1 MSLSAHVNSFNAGEL
16 SPYMGAR
23 SDVKKYQS
31 GCRTLENFIILPYG
45 GVIRRP
51 GTEYMGNA
59 KYTGTG
65 FTLGRCRLLAFNFST
80 TTRFVIEMGHQY
92 LRFWSN
98 GVQVMSG
105 ASPLEVVSPYTES
118 QLREVQYVQIN
129 DIMYLTHPNV
139 PVYKLSRVTDTNWT
153 MQEVQ
158 WDWPA
163 LLEENVS
170 ATTLTCS
177 ATTGN
182 GTLTASS
189 PVFNGNHVGAYFM
202 LGHNKDANYVELDID
217 ANGNSNSLTVFGAWE
232 FSTSGIW
239 SAEINIEQS
248 EDNGT
253 TWQIIRT
260 FKGAAERNVTV
271 SGKTDKE
278 VLLRIAVADYVTG
291 SAWTANTSYA
301 LDAVR
306 TYEGN
311 VYKCVLAHN
320 STATAW
326 EWKNKTYSVGDIVSN
341 NTRTYKCIKQ
351 HNSTVTAY
359 SRGVGVAI
367 GGGTKFAVDNSETI
381 YKALLDTYAVYDPG
395 GASFSI
401 GRLNQIYARGGAYYR
416 SVRGG
421 TGTFDNLVTNNNVQ
435 LLSTPMGQT
444 GTNTENDP
452 EVHHEMGEFEKLD
465 LTTFNGEYWEP
476 VDFTPFNSKYW
487 TPINYSTR
495 VARLEAV
502 DSRVYG
508 IVKVTGYSNSQS
520 VTVSVINR
528 LASTTAT
535 KTWAEGAWSN
545 HRGHPRTVMLHE
557 ARIYYGGTSSRP
569 LSLWASVVDDFQN
582 MRTSELADGGMFLTL
597 SAKEANAICWM
608 ESQDKLMIGTSGN
621 EWTLGPLTA
630 DEGITPYNV
639 SAVKQSSYGS
649 KYMAAA
655 SINEVMLFVQRQG
668 RKVRELTYVLDRDG
682 WVAPDLTILSEHVTA
697 GEIVEADYQQQADA
711 IYWAVRGDG
720 QLIGMTYERDQEVVG
735 WHRHTTDGLFE
746 SVAVIYGVGGSDEV
760 WVAVNRGGNRYIE
773 RFRIDAREQYEAE
786 NKSYY
791 WYLDSAVRKT
801 SGASSTMTGLSH
813 LNGKT
818 VSILG
823 DGKVLAPA
831 TVSGGSVS
839 LSESATVVLAG
850 LPYTSTLEPSILDVP
865 NMEDGHSRG
874 RMRRID
880 RVMVTLQK
888 SLGGQVSTDGNQWN
902 HLITPTWQNLYPSKW
917 NYLYTQDL
925 PGDPAS
931 PNPFSGDAEIVMA
944 SDYGRNLT
952 LKVRQTDPLPLT
964 ILALTPKMTFHGD

>member
-1 MSLSAHVNSFNAGEL
+1 
-16 SPYMGAR
+16 MGAR

-51 GTEYMGNA
+51 GTEFMGEARHNN
-59 KYTGTG
+59 T
-65 FTLGRCRLLAFNFST
+65 RCRLIAFNFST
-80 TTRFVIEMGHQY
+80 TTRFVIEMGHFY
-92 LRFWSN
+92 MRFWSN
-98 GVQVMSG
+98 GQRVMSG
-105 ASPLEVVSPYTES
+105 GSALEVYSPYSES

-129 DIMYLTHPNV
+129 DIMYLTHPSV
-139 PVYKLSRVTDTNWT
+139 PVYKLSRLSDNNWT

-163 LLEENVS
+163 LLEENVT

-177 ATTGN
+177 AVTGN
-182 GTLTASS
+182 ATLTSS
-189 PVFNGNHVGAYFM
+189 AALFNGNHVGGYFM
-202 LGHNKDANYVELDID
+202 LGHNKDANSVELNIN
-217 ANGNSNSLTVFGAWE
+217 ANGNSSNLTVFGAWE

-248 EDNGT
+248 EDNGVS
-253 TWQIIRT
+253 WQIIRT

-271 SGKTDKE
+271 SGKTDNE
-278 VLLRIAVADYVTG
+278 VLLRISVADYVTG
-291 SAWTANTSYA
+291 AAWTENTNYA
-301 LDAVR
+301 VDAVR
-306 TYEGN
+306 VYENN

-326 EWKNKTYSVGDIVSN
+326 ASHNANYAVGAIVTH
-341 NTRTYKCIKQ
+341 NTRTYKCIKA
-351 HNSTVTAY
+351 HNTTVSAY
-359 SRGVGVAI
+359 NRDTFYNA
-367 GGGTKFAVDNSETI
+367 GTLFRHAATDTI
-381 YKALLDTYAVYDPG
+381 YKVALADFMSVMAMPG
-395 GASFSI
+395 GSWTVQANRIYLQQLGYWRGVTSGQTETFAQH
-401 GRLNQIYARGGAYYR
+401 RL
-416 SVRGG
+416 
-421 TGTFDNLVTNNNVQ
+421 DNNIA
-435 LLSTPMGQT
+435 LLSTTPSN
-444 GTNTENDP
+444 NTANPSED
-452 EVHHEMGEFEKLD
+452 VVADYEMGKMEKMD
-465 LTTFNGEYWEP
+465 YSPFNGEYWEP
-476 VDFTPFNSKYW
+476 VDFTPFNAKYW

-508 IVKVTGYSNSQS
+508 VVKVTGYTNPTTVS
-520 VTVSVINR
+520 VTVINP
-528 LASTTAT
+528 LGATTAT

-639 SAVKQSSYGS
+639 SAVKQSAYGS

-697 GEIVEADYQQQADA
+697 GEIVEADYQQQSDA

-746 SVAVIYGVGGSDEV
+746 SVAVIYGSGGSDEV
-760 WVAVNRGGNRYIE
+760 WVAVNRNGSRFIE

-791 WYLDSAVRKT
+791 WYLDSAVRRV
-801 SGASSTMTGLSH
+801 SGASSTMSGLSH
-813 LNGKT
+813 LNGRT
-818 VSILG
+818 VSLLG
-823 DGKVLAPA
+823 DGKVLTPA

-839 LSESATVVLAG
+839 LSQACSVVLAG
-850 LPYTSTLEPSILDVP
+850 LPYTSTLEPSIIDVP

-952 LKVRQTDPLPLT
+952 LKVRQVDPLPLT